1 MKVVIPDLVSNSY
14 FPAIAA
20 VEMGFFKE
28 EGLDAELEL
37 IYPVGKCYE
46 ALRDGKADFV
56 GGSSHSAPTAFPEW
70 NGVKFLAALAQ
81 HTYWFLIMRSD
92 LNVKRGDVDAVKGK
106 RIGAAPLIDIGLIE
120 LLKEYGIDPKRD
132 GVQIAPPPMPANPA
146 GVSFGVN
153 AARRWRR
160 ARSTASGP
168 TAWAPR
174 WRCSAGSARWCW
186 MRGAATARASLRGYT
201 FGVLATRADLVE
213 KTPDKAAAAVR
224 ALVKTQK
231 ALKAD
236 PKRATKVGEKWFP
249 AFEASLIANVGRA
262 RPAVLRPGD
271 LQGHVR
277 QHVQVRADGRP
288 DQRRRQVRGRG
299 GDAVQQFVEGIAGQP
314 AAPTRSAR
322 SNASR
327 TTQFATLEQRGVAVG
342 GAEQLQPERQAFVV
356 QQRQG
361 QRRAAEQ
368 RCRDVHRR
376 VAGRAEADRRGAAG
390 AQASRTHRS
399 GSRPWHRPRARRR
412 AAPAVRCIASA
423 SSPPRS
429 SAGRG
434 RPR

>member
-70 NGVKFLAALAQ
+70 QGVKFLGALAQ
-81 HTYWFLIMRSD
+81 HTYWFLIMRAD
-92 LNVKRGDVDAVKGK
+92 LKVKRGDVAAVKGR

-132 GVQIAPPPMPANPA
+132 NVQIAPPPMPAQA

-153 AARRWRR
+153 AAKAMEEGKIDGFWANGMGAEVAVQRGIGTLVLDARRGD
-160 ARSTASGP
+160 GP
-168 TAWAPR
+168 QA
-174 WRCSAGSARWCW
+174 C
-186 MRGAATARASLRGYT
+186 AATPSACWRPAPT
-201 FGVLATRADLVE
+201 LVE

-249 AFEASLIANVGRA
+249 AFEASLIATLVERDLPYYDPAISKATFDSMCKFVQTVGLTKGVGKYEDVVA
-262 RPAVLRPGD
+262 
-271 LQGHVR
+271 
-277 QHVQVRADGRP
+277 
-288 DQRRRQVRGRG
+288 
-299 GDAVQQFVEGIAGQP
+299 
-314 AAPTRSAR
+314 
-322 SNASR
+322 
-327 TTQFATLEQRGVAVG
+327 TQFSNLWKA
-342 GAEQLQPERQAFVV
+342 
-356 QQRQG
+356 
-361 QRRAAEQ
+361 
-368 RCRDVHRR
+368 
-376 VAGRAEADRRGAAG
+376 
-390 AQASRTHRS
+390 
-399 GSRPWHRPRARRR
+399 
-412 AAPAVRCIASA
+412 
-423 SSPPRS
+423 
-429 SAGRG
+429 
-434 RPR
+434 